1 MREIIH
7 FIKHV
12 YGTLNDRIGTK
23 GACTL
28 AKSET
33 EIQKRFC
40 VHGIKHEF
48 MTALV
53 TTMAENGIVNH
64 VLVEL

>member
-1 MREIIH
+1 MCEVIH
-7 FIKHV
+7 FVNHIH
-12 YGTLNDRIGTK
+12 GTLHYRIGTK
-23 GACTL
+23 GACAF

-33 EIQKRFC
+33 EMQKRLG
-40 VHGIKHEF
+40 VHGIKHVF

-53 TTMAENGIVNH
+53 TTMTENGIVNH